1 MVGTKTSA
9 EKRIFVYTEHPPMRA
24 TFTLVLLLVFSIGAR
39 AQQDPIQSQYMMNPL
54 VLNPS
59 YAGINNNLQ
68 ANAGYRLQWM
78 GLDASPRT
86 LNLNGAVSIVDNKAG
101 IGGTLLQ
108 DRIGATTITE
118 FNAAFAYK
126 LKLQNDLTFAFG
138 MQGGVLGFRTDNN
151 ELHIRDAGDDA
162 FPEGVTRT
170 SGINLG
176 TGVTLMS
183 EKFILGL
190 SVPRMLPSKVNS
202 GGQQFELYNQH
213 FYLFGSYIYNMSER
227 LRFKPTVLLRGV
239 KGAPLSADVGL
250 NLNLNL
256 IHTAG
261 IFVRNLNTYGV
272 ILQTMLAE
280 KFRLG
285 YVFELPSSKSVG
297 SQFTTHEITL
307 GIRTGVFNFHER
319 SLTNF

>member
-1 MVGTKTSA
+1 
-9 EKRIFVYTEHPPMRA
+9 MR
-24 TFTLVLLLVFSIGAR
+24 TLSTPLTLIILVVVSFAAR
-39 AQQDPIQSQYMMNPL
+39 AQQDPIQSQYLMNPL

-59 YAGINNNLQ
+59 YAGINNNMQ
-68 ANAGYRLQWM
+68 VNAGYRLQWM

-86 LNLNGAVSIVDNKAG
+86 LNLNGAVSVVDNKAG
-101 IGGTLLQ
+101 VGATLLQ
-108 DRIGATTITE
+108 DKIGATTITE
-118 FNAAFAYK
+118 FQAAFAYK
-126 LKLQNDLTFAFG
+126 LKLQNDITFSFG
-138 MQGGVLGFRTDNN
+138 MQGGVLSFKTDNN
-151 ELHIRDAGDDA
+151 QLHIRDAGDDA
-162 FPEGVTRT
+162 FPEGVTR
-170 SGINLG
+170 SSNINLG
-176 TGVTLMS
+176 AGATLMS
-183 EKFILGL
+183 EKFIVGL

-202 GGQQFELYNQH
+202 GSQQFELYNQH
-213 FYLFGSYIYNMSER
+213 FYLFGSYIYNINER

-256 IHTAG
+256 VHTAG

-272 ILQTMLAE
+272 LLQTILSE